1 MSEETNQV
9 QEFTPEEIQ
18 EMKANQMAFYEDRIE
33 FMKTQLQ
40 YETLVADIEEQSLRQ
55 LVAKVRQAQLLAPPQ
70 EPQEESEAPK
80 RTLKKS

>member
-1 MSEETNQV
+1 MSEETNQP
-9 QEFTPEEIQ
+9 QEYTPEQIQ
-18 EMKANQMAFYEDRIE
+18 EMKANQIAFYEDRIE

-40 YETLVADIEEQSLRQ
+40 YETLVADIEEQNLRQ

-70 EPQEESEAPK
+70 EPEAETDAPR